1 LTLIFLPL
9 KFALSLI
16 KLSLK
21 ILLTLILKINLLLN
35 FLLSL
40 AHFFFSEGSLSCS
53 TPEALF
59 FLGLLDFFLLSALRI
74 LVSLSRLLLLLLL
87 LVLGRLFILTV
98 NLSVL
103 GTIVVVMVDIS
114 CLMLMLM
121 LREMTVH
128 LPHALIMSVAWLM
141 VAVHLT
147 MEVRLAVSVLSQ
159 QIVARLVVVS
169 SIKTV
174 LVLKRVINSTDMS
187 ISDVFIMDALA
198 AANLL
203 VANWAVIISTTHK
216 RLPLGFVGVL
226 NMLTVLGVTSVIDLR
241 LGVAKIQLL
250 DDLILQVHELSETHF
265 FGC

>member
-59 FLGLLDFFLLSALRI
+59 FLGLF
-74 LVSLSRLLLLLLL
+74 SLSRLLLLLLL

-114 CLMLMLM
+114 SLMLMLM

-174 LVLKRVINSTDMS
+174 LMLRSVINSTDMS